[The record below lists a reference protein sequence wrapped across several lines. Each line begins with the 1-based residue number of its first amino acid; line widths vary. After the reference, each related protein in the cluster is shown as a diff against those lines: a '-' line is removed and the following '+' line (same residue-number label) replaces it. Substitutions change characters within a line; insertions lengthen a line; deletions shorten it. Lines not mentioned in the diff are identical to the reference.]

1 MKKFYKQV
9 ATACCIY
16 SALDSAAIVFA
27 AVFSFATQLGAP
39 WYIAALA
46 GAPVVV
52 VVSFVIDW
60 GLKQGLQTWFARLY
74 ATEAATYRR
83 LVLSWSGLF
92 ILLQLSVTIGLTMY
106 GRTFITQAVVRPAQA
121 VPVDNSAADAHA
133 AQAATIA
140 AQVAQLDKE
149 QAAALA
155 AVNAANPALLALN
168 SDWSRAAIGK
178 KRKAVAD
185 RFAAQRTALRAS
197 ALQSAEAATAARM
210 QAQQQAA
217 YLFQQDAN
225 RAERAA
231 AALDGVQMWMA
242 IGSSLL
248 LVLALFLAALED
260 LFQRGKVDGKDG
272 KVYKGAPVKFATNGA
287 QASGPQNVTAQQPTA
302 TAGQTQQSATVGAKN
317 ATTPPP
323 TQPRE
328 IAPETLGLYNV
339 RVSGTDRN
347 TILWNVPSGDGYGP
361 GGSIG
366 REALLSQIRA
376 NRSQLKAINEGGQT
390 NRNAATV
397 VANLEKLM
405 AIKKAAGV

>member
-302 TAGQTQQSATVGAKN
+302 TAPSAQQSATVGVKN
-317 ATTPPP
+317 ATAPPRMV
-323 TQPRE
+323 PRE
-328 IAPETLGLYNV
+328 IDPATLGLIDV
-339 RVSGTDRN
+339 RVSRVDRN
-347 TILWNVPSGDGYGP
+347 KIVWNKRSGDGFGP
-361 GGSIG
+361 GGEIDIASAKSQLRTYRSELEKINNG
-366 REALLSQIRA
+366 QPSARNAQTVLDNVERLSALL
-376 NRSQLKAINEGGQT
+376 
-390 NRNAATV
+390 
-397 VANLEKLM
+397 
-405 AIKKAAGV
+405 KAAGV

>member
-1 MKKFYKQV
+1 
-9 ATACCIY
+9 
-16 SALDSAAIVFA
+16 
-27 AVFSFATQLGAP
+27 
-39 WYIAALA
+39 
-46 GAPVVV
+46 
-52 VVSFVIDW
+52 
-60 GLKQGLQTWFARLY
+60 
-74 ATEAATYRR
+74 
-83 LVLSWSGLF
+83 
-92 ILLQLSVTIGLTMY
+92 
-106 GRTFITQAVVRPAQA
+106 
-121 VPVDNSAADAHA
+121 VDNSAADAHS
-133 AQAATIA
+133 AQAATIS

-149 QAAALA
+149 QSAALA

-178 KRKAVAD
+178 KRKAITD
-185 RFAAQRTALRAS
+185 KFAAQRTALRAS
-197 ALQSAEAATAARM
+197 ALQSATAATAAREA
-210 QAQQQAA
+210 AQQQAA

-242 IGSSLL
+242 IGSSML

-272 KVYKGAPVKFATNGA
+272 KAYKGPAHRFPANGA
-287 QASGPQNVTAQQPTA
+287 QASGPQNITAQQPTA
-302 TAGQTQQSATVGAKN
+302 TSGQTQQSATVGAKN
-317 ATTPPP
+317 ATAPPP

-328 IAPETLGLYNV
+328 IDPETLGLYNV

-347 TILWNVPSGDGYGP
+347 TILWNVPSGDGLGP

-366 REALLSQIRA
+366 RESLLSQIRA